1 MKSPLT
7 RAPDPRSPQAF
18 APTSC
23 DAARVIFPFN
33 LLLRAP
39 EPDDT
44 SCARAGAESHS
55 GCENPI
61 EDGTPFDMWELARS
75 WTPGFCAS
83 GGSRTCAKKEC
94 APDVVDPSLTLHGM
108 WPSFSKPV
116 DASDAGS
123 TRKLSSRETS
133 AALAS
138 RGGGGGCFWPQNCA
152 QPPWWP
158 PTAPWGYDPA
168 LLPTDETSA
177 ALAPAWYDDDLGAHE
192 WSKHGT
198 CAAWSDANGAERGL
212 DQEAYYD
219 AMFELAKKEGTP
231 EMLRN
236 ATGSSVSLKS
246 LQDMFGG
253 AGKVALGCTPKCE
266 LAQVVTCYSRG
277 GEHRRTGRA
286 RRLPVLRREGLALRQ
301 QLRGTAR
308 VRGREGFVRG
318 ADRLRRRRTSSA
330 GAGAGAGAA
339 SQNVPR
345 RRAVLPR
352 CPRADV
358 RIRRG
363 LRDAER
369 LPQVLAQQ
377 QRRPPSLHGRQ
388 RRVRRRDVVEC
399 ACRVCHHRV
408 V

>member
-1 MKSPLT
+1 
-7 RAPDPRSPQAF
+7 
-18 APTSC
+18 
-23 DAARVIFPFN
+23 
-33 LLLRAP
+33 
-39 EPDDT
+39 
-44 SCARAGAESHS
+44 
-55 GCENPI
+55 
-61 EDGTPFDMWELARS
+61 MWELARS

-253 AGKVALGCTPKCE
+253 RRKSRARVHAKVRAR
-266 LAQVVTCYSRG
+266 ASRDVLLPRRRA
-277 GEHRRTGRA
+277 RRTGRA

-301 QLRGTAR
+301 QLAR
-308 VRGREGFVRG
+308 NCTR
-318 ADRLRRRRTSSA
+318 ART
-330 GAGAGAGAA
+330 
-339 SQNVPR
+339 
-345 RRAVLPR
+345 
-352 CPRADV
+352 
-358 RIRRG
+358 
-363 LRDAER
+363 
-369 LPQVLAQQ
+369 
-377 QRRPPSLHGRQ
+377 
-388 RRVRRRDVVEC
+388 
-399 ACRVCHHRV
+399 
-408 V
+408 

>member
-7 RAPDPRSPQAF
+7 RAPDPRSPQAL

-277 GEHRRTGRA
+277 GEHGGPGERVDCPCFGVRDSHYDNSCAELHACEDVKVLSAAQTGCGGGGPPRPGPGPGPGPHHRTCRDGA
-286 RRLPVLRREGLALRQ
+286 RCCPG
-301 QLRGTAR
+301 
-308 VRGREGFVRG
+308 VRGPTCESD
-318 ADRLRRRRTSSA
+318 ADCETQSGCRRCSHSSS
-330 GAGAGAGAA
+330 GGH
-339 SQNVPR
+339 R
-345 RRAVLPR
+345 H
-352 CPRADV
+352 CT
-358 RIRRG
+358 
-363 LRDAER
+363 
-369 LPQVLAQQ
+369 
-377 QRRPPSLHGRQ
+377 
-388 RRVRRRDVVEC
+388 VVKGE
-399 ACRVCHHRV
+399 
-408 V
+408 